1 MCFFC
6 SSGVVPLR
14 RKGSSK
20 GRKGKRGELK
30 VREKYERISGDDQV
44 LNECVSLGCLQLPN
58 WTFAMGRGLWMD
70 VLTRDGIGE
79 IATRKSKERRRDSA
93 DKTKPPIT
101 LLAMDKR
108 PKRQTHHKVCNNTQP
123 IPPMPFPSPAPQNAN
138 TPPMYEPNRSRS
150 PPLQW
155 WLAKSSRDVTLLQ
168 IHRAQGLTCI
178 LRSRHCG
185 SGSVAFR
192 SSTKR

>member
-108 PKRQTHHKVCNNTQP
+108 LKDKRTTKFATTPN
-123 IPPMPFPSPAPQNAN
+123 PSPRCRFHPQRPK
-138 TPPMYEPNRSRS
+138 TPIRHRCTNPIDPALPRCNGGLPSR
-150 PPLQW
+150 
-155 WLAKSSRDVTLLQ
+155 RGT
-168 IHRAQGLTCI
+168 
-178 LRSRHCG
+178 
-185 SGSVAFR
+185 
-192 SSTKR
+192 